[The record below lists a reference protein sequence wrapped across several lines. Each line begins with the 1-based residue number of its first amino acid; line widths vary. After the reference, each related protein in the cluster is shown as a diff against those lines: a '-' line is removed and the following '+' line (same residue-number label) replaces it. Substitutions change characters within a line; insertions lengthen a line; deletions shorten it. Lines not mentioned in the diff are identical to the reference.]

1 MASAPSSGA
10 SKEGELLPLLLSVV
24 AVQIPIELGHHA
36 RLLEVLGPLLGVLTL
51 QQPPLRWC
59 LHRELH
65 LALCLKVEEVGVFD
79 LDRLP
84 LIVIFDAE
92 PVPQAAWTRRRGL
105 AFVRRQRLIRLVRP
119 EIHRVERNGRL
130 LSIIVVKLVLLERHW
145 ARNLEH

>member
-1 MASAPSSGA
+1 MRELEQHLLAVEILVRVLMG
-10 SKEGELLPLLLSVV
+10 KRWLFGLYGLNRERRRGGLVLVLLELLPLLLGVI

-51 QQPPLRWC
+51 QQPPLRRR

-84 LIVIFDAE
+84 LIVIFDTE
-92 PVPQAAWTRRRGL
+92 PVPQATWTRRRGL
-105 AFVRRQRLIRLVRP
+105 TFVRR
-119 EIHRVERNGRL
+119 
-130 LSIIVVKLVLLERHW
+130 
-145 ARNLEH
+145 